1 MAALEHRPA
10 AAGVRQ
16 VVLHFNADVAVVE
29 LQQIVKN
36 WLNDVNGWNRI
47 DAVIAPLTLRVTSRT
62 SAEVRRNVWCK
73 T

>member
-1 MAALEHRPA
+1 MDGLACGVWKQSAHRRGA
-10 AAGVRQ
+10 
-16 VVLHFNADVAVVE
+16 ADVAVVE
-29 LQQIVKN
+29 LQHIVEN